1 MDANP
6 KNIVCSSQCEKQFNE
21 CLSSKEHESICRIK
35 RVQCDCGCAIQ

>member
-21 CLSSKEHESICRIK
+21 CLSSKEHESGFEPAV
-35 RVQCDCGCAIQ
+35 RVRFLP